1 MNQNHVIDSWIAELR
16 LAPRRLRR
24 RQQEGAVAVAATEAG
39 ARRKKA
45 PPRDGYGYPSIPAVA
60 IQAATER

>member
-24 RQQEGAVAVAATEAG
+24 RQKEGAVTAARAADAG
-39 ARRKKA
+39 VRRKA
-45 PPRDGYGYPSIPAVA
+45 ARDGYPSIPAIA